1 MNNTIV
7 DNDGVTNIAADAIN
21 IDTQSHRLHSL
32 PSVSGV
38 AIDAVETIK
47 KQKND
52 TESKDKY
59 RNSIPTAI
67 VKPKYQKSS
76 YDDRQLPPVAN
87 VDREKP
93 WYGDADDSTTYTAN
107 DHHKIVAA
115 LTTTTTKIQ
124 QLPHFERKSNKHL
137 KHLTKSV
144 HSQHSGKSSSLSSA
158 LSSLSSLS
166 DGRAKEHLNS
176 LLDCDRDDCSSL
188 SASVAIVQPRKKEN
202 MENELTLKNID
213 SIECKGKL
221 VTTKAATTT
230 ASPIA
235 ITRTAAV
242 TTVAKKIQ
250 QSHKKRVATDS
261 DGDSNKEAPRNGRPK
276 NTTAKPRSKA
286 SEQDESGMDMKP
298 LEYNIYIY
306 VL

>member
-1 MNNTIV
+1 MNNTFV
-7 DNDGVTNIAADAIN
+7 DNATDDGVTNITDDVIN
-21 IDTQSHRLHSL
+21 VDTQSHRLHSL
-32 PSVSGV
+32 PAVSGV
-38 AIDAVETIK
+38 AIDVVDIIK
-47 KQKND
+47 KQRND

-59 RNSIPTAI
+59 RASIPTAI

-93 WYGDADDSTTYTAN
+93 WYGDIEDSTTYTDN

-124 QLPHFERKSNKHL
+124 QLPHFERKANKHL

-144 HSQHSGKSSSLSSA
+144 HSQHSGKSSSLSSP
-158 LSSLSSLS
+158 LSSLSSLC

-188 SASVAIVQPRKKEN
+188 SAAVAVVQPRKKEN
-202 MENELTLKNID
+202 MENGLTLNNID
-213 SIECKGKL
+213 SIECKGKSF
-221 VTTKAATTT
+221 TIKSATAT

-242 TTVAKKIQ
+242 TSTVAKKIQ
-250 QSHKKRVATDS
+250 QQHKKRVATDS
-261 DGDSNKEAPRNGRPK
+261 DGDSNKEATRNGRPK

-298 LEYNIYIY
+298 LI
-306 VL
+306 